1 MEECVAKIKTAI
13 GFMSGT
19 SMDGIDLA
27 LIKTDGIAHL
37 EFGPTMEIAYD
48 ATFVQRLNEALV
60 TAQSIG
66 DRLDRPGDLLS
77 LEEAITR
84 RHADAL
90 QMYLN
95 EKDIDPQQ
103 IDIVG
108 FHGQTIV
115 HRPDLGFTV
124 QLGDGQLLA
133 DAIQIPVMW
142 DMRANDMKNG
152 GQGAPLAPAYHN
164 ALARTAHDAKTRAFV
179 NIGGIANVT
188 FTNPDHAPIAFD
200 CGPGN
205 ALIDQWVRTNTNQ
218 PFDDGGALA
227 LAGQPDEEILAEYL
241 VDSFFEEN
249 APKSL
254 DRNDFSLSPMRITDT
269 ADGAATLAE
278 FTARAIARSR
288 TFALAP
294 PDEWIVSGGGRRNA
308 AMMNALKRLLPD
320 AHVVGADEAGFD
332 SDAMEAQCWAYLAVR
347 AKRGFALTYPSTTGC
362 EEPCTGGILS
372 LPR

>member
-1 MEECVAKIKTAI
+1 
-13 GFMSGT
+13 
-19 SMDGIDLA
+19 MDVV
-27 LIKTDGIAHL
+27 
-37 EFGPTMEIAYD
+37 Y
-48 ATFVQRLNEALV
+48 
-60 TAQSIG
+60 
-66 DRLDRPGDLLS
+66 
-77 LEEAITR
+77 
-84 RHADAL
+84 
-90 QMYLN
+90 
-95 EKDIDPQQ
+95 
-103 IDIVG
+103 
-108 FHGQTIV
+108 
-115 HRPDLGFTV
+115 
-124 QLGDGQLLA
+124 
-133 DAIQIPVMW
+133 

-164 ALARTAHDAKTRAFV
+164 ALAKSAHDDKTRAFV

-188 FTNPDHAPIAFD
+188 FTSPDHPPIAFD

-205 ALIDQWVRTNTNQ
+205 ALIDQWVRTNTNKS
-218 PFDDGGALA
+218 FDDGGALA

-254 DRNDFSLSPMRITDT
+254 DRNDFSLSPMRITDA

-288 TFALAP
+288 SFALSP
-294 PDEWIVSGGGRRNA
+294 PDVWIVSGGGRRNV

-320 AHVVGADEAGFD
+320 AHVLGADEAGFD

-347 AKRGFALTYPSTTGC
+347 AKRGLALTYPSTTGC
-362 EEPCTGGILS
+362 EEPCTGGFLS